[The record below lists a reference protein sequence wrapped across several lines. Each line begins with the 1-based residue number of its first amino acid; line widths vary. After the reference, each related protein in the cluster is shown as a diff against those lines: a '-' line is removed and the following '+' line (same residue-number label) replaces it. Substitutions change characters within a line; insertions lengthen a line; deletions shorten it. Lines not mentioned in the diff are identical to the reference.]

1 MLSWHRT
8 ALSIIGVSAA
18 LSRLAFDRI
27 GLWALASVLVAGPA
41 GLWAFWTSGKR
52 CGHELKVAVPI
63 VLSLAIVVIGL
74 TSLASIVS

>member
-8 ALSIIGVSAA
+8 ALSLMGVSAA

-27 GLWALASVLVAGPA
+27 GLWALASVLAAAPA
-41 GLWAFWTSGKR
+41 GLWVFLASGRR
-52 CGHELKVAVPI
+52 CGDGLKAAVPL
-63 VLSLAIVVIGL
+63 VLCLTIVVVGM